1 MLVTENG
8 HPVLELQD
16 LLDGVLGDARRAEV
30 DAHLAQCNAC
40 TAELTWLRAGRN
52 AARSIR
58 TEVPEGLDRSILSI
72 LDEEDRLV
80 KQATAAPQV
89 TPTKDR
95 RWRWLA
101 AAAVLVAGVGL
112 VLVLT
117 SIDPERPALPSKP
130 EVPTGPAIA
139 ASDLADDVA
148 NNFVDFRDGRLTLA
162 VSTQDAD
169 ELERYF
175 DRAEMNHD
183 VRVLDLAMME
193 YGVDGGRV
201 LATDPPRAM
210 FVYDGPG
217 DVRLMCQMFL
227 LAYAGLPDGGE
238 RRTHNGIEFVIYE
251 RQGVTLVFWMEGD
264 VMCVLSSDIGREE
277 VVGLAF
283 AKAMAAVRQEA

>member
-1 MLVTENG
+1 MTETN
-8 HPVLELQD
+8 HPGIELQD
-16 LLDGVLGDARRAEV
+16 LLDGVLGDARRAEIE
-30 DAHLAQCNAC
+30 AHVAQCDAC
-40 TAELTWLRAGRN
+40 TEELTWLRTGRD
-52 AARSIR
+52 AARSVR
-58 TEVPEGLDRSILSI
+58 TEAPEGLDRRILSI

-80 KQATAAPQV
+80 NQATAATRV
-89 TPTKDR
+89 TPTRTR

-101 AAAVLVAGVGL
+101 AAAVLVVGVGL
-112 VLVLT
+112 VLVVT
-117 SIDPERPALPSKP
+117 SVDPERPAIPSKP
-130 EVPTGPAIA
+130 TLPTGPAIA
-139 ASDLADDVA
+139 ASDLAGDVA

-175 DRAEMNHD
+175 DRAEINHD

-193 YGVDGGRV
+193 YGVDGGLV

-217 DVRLMCQMFL
+217 DIQLMCQML
-227 LAYAGLPDGGE
+227 LMDYTELPDGGE
-238 RRTHNGIEFVIYE
+238 RRTHNDIDFVIYD
-251 RQGVTLVFWMEGD
+251 RNGVTLVFWMEGD

-283 AKAMAAVRQEA
+283 AKAMVAVRQDA

>member
-1 MLVTENG
+1 MTENN
-8 HPVLELQD
+8 HPVIELQD

-30 DAHLAQCNAC
+30 EAHVAQCDDC
-40 TAELTWLRAGRN
+40 TEELTWLRAGRD

-58 TEVPEGLDRSILSI
+58 TESPEGLDRRILSI

-80 KQATAAPQV
+80 NQATAAPRV
-89 TPTKDR
+89 TPTRDR

-101 AAAVLVAGVGL
+101 AAAVLVLGVGL
-112 VLVLT
+112 VLVVT
-117 SIDPERPALPSKP
+117 SIDPERPAIPSTP
-130 EVPTGPAIA
+130 TLPTGPAIA

-175 DRAEMNHD
+175 DRAEIDHD

-193 YGVDGGRV
+193 YGVDGGLV

-210 FVYDGPG
+210 FVYDGPD

-227 LAYAGLPDGGE
+227 LGYAELPDGGE
-238 RRTHNGIEFVIYE
+238 RRTHNGIDFVIYE
-251 RQGVTLVFWMEGD
+251 RHGVTLVFWMEGD

-283 AKAMAAVRQEA
+283 AKAMVAVRQDA